1 MTPVSRLHIT
11 SFVSHLLSSVLHLL
25 SHVSCLSVLCLL
37 SHVSCP
43 YFMSPVSQ
51 FLTLISHLLSHV
63 SCLLSTIL
71 RFLSQVYGLAH
82 LSCQSHVIYTGI
94 DLAELAV

>member
-1 MTPVSRLHIT
+1 
-11 SFVSHLLSSVLHLL
+11 
-25 SHVSCLSVLCLL
+25 
-37 SHVSCP
+37 
-43 YFMSPVSQ
+43 MSPVSQ
-51 FLTLISHLLSHV
+51 FLSLISHLLSHV